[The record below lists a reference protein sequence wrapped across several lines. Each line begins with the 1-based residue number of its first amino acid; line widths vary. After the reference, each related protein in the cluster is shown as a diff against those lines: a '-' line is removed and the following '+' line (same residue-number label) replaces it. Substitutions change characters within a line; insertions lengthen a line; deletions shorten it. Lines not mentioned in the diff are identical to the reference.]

1 MPLKFIA
8 IIVFFIGMAGL
19 VLAFFWDRKKPK
31 NSETSPLFDELFPQ
45 QEEWEPE
52 AVDINESSDMPAIY
66 SGLHKHKYLLPKD
79 SNSLYTRLSS
89 LFADQYNIAPRV
101 RMADIILTKE
111 QDITKQ
117 SGDVKNAMSVLSST
131 VFDFVLTDPHT
142 GEIKLAMITED
153 QLEHSGNREFI
164 VGLMSYLS
172 FPLYPYE
179 QLVGMDDNELAVD
192 ISETIDNAFYT

>member
-31 NSETSPLFDELFPQ
+31 NDELLPQ
-45 QEEWEPE
+45 QEEWNPE
-52 AVDINESSDMPAIY
+52 AVDINESSNMSAIY
-66 SGLHKHKYLLPKD
+66 SGLQKHKYLLPKD

-117 SGDVKNAMSVLSST
+117 YDDVKSAMSVLSVT

-153 QLEHSGNREFI
+153 QLEHSSNREFI
-164 VGLMSYLS
+164 VGLMSYLN

-179 QLVGMDDNELAVD
+179 QLAGMDDNELAIS
-192 ISETIDNAFYT
+192 ISETIDSAFYT